1 MKKLPM
7 LLRSQIR
14 DTLRRSE
21 DGISRLGVLIFVL
34 IIVAGLFVSY
44 QVFPFYYYYWELE
57 GLMQAQ
63 ADKASVF
70 SDEEIRRNI
79 LEKIKK
85 LEIPIDDPEDL
96 KINRFDGLI
105 SIDVAYDEVL
115 FLDWGE
121 KTYDLHVFHFNPHV
135 EQPLKGGRR

>member
-7 LLRSQIR
+7 LLRPQIR

-21 DGISRLGVLIFVL
+21 DGISRLGVLVFVL